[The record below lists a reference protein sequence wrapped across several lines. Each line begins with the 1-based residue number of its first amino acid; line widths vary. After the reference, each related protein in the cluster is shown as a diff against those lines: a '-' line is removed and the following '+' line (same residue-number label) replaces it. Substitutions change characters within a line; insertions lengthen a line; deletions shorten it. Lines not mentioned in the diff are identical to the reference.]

1 MNNIINFLANGW
13 WQIILTAVVAYLLGS
28 INFAIIITKIV
39 DKKKD
44 IREMGS
50 GNAGFTNVL
59 RSVGKGPA
67 VFTIVFDFLKGIIAV
82 LIGGFLF
89 STIVSSNNIQAEEFS
104 AYGKY
109 LAGLCCIAGHMFPVF
124 FGFKGGKGV
133 VTTAALMAVADW
145 RIFLVMLAIFATV
158 FICSK
163 IISLSSLTCAGLYP
177 IATFLFLYFVDYR
190 PSLGTENV
198 HSMFYVIVSSLFTLF
213 IGLCVII
220 KHKSNIQRLLN
231 GTEKKITA
239 KK

>member
-1 MNNIINFLANGW
+1 MNSFINFLGNGW

-39 DKKKD
+39 DKKND

-67 VFTIVFDFLKGIIAV
+67 VFTIVFDFLKAIIAV
-82 LIGGFLF
+82 IIGGLLF
-89 STIVSSNNIQAEEFS
+89 STIVSSNSAQGEEFV

-109 LAGLCCIAGHMFPVF
+109 FAGLCCIAGHMFPVY

-145 RIFLVMLAIFATV
+145 RIFLVMLGIFGIA

-163 IISLSSLTCAGLYP
+163 IISLGSLLCAFSYP

-190 PSLGTENV
+190 ISLGTENV
-198 HSMFYVIVSSLFTLF
+198 HSFSYVIISSVFTLF